1 MGMTELAEA
10 GYTDR
15 ELNDWHNLVEDCS
28 TRIIQAETHDQ
39 MVAARDELNNVAAE
53 FSKFV
58 NRRG

>member
-1 MGMTELAEA
+1 MGIAELAEA

-15 ELNDWHNLVEDCS
+15 ELHDWHNLVEDCS
-28 TRIIQAETHDQ
+28 THIIQAETHDQ
-39 MVAARDELNNVAAE
+39 MVAARDELDSVAAG